1 MRMPAFLLL
10 PPLLLAF
17 CGPAG
22 ADVAPIERA
31 PFHLPVFHNDAV
43 GMIDVVLPAG
53 RETSWHRHSRDF
65 LFVVVRDSELV
76 LQNWGESPKP
86 PVHWPRGF
94 AGYGAFSAASLVHRG
109 ENIGAQ
115 AMRLVGFELLEPAP
129 RGRTLSAR
137 PPAYEQIIDNER
149 LRGWRLELKPGESV
163 PAFEQIAPAVRI
175 IVEAGELVETRDGA
189 DHELALQ
196 PAAFQWREAGAAPV
210 LRNVGDTTIRLEE
223 FELK

>member
-10 PPLLLAF
+10 PPLLLAL

-196 PAAFQWREAGAAPV
+196 PAGFQWREAGAAPV